1 MQSVS
6 DKWYKIYHRVSLAA
20 AVLLVLACAL
30 TLFLPQFSSFGKQWG
45 FTVITLGLAIIHLLY
60 MLLIHPLITTR
71 KSIMPATFITA
82 LFQTLTLITL
92 IQASGKLHSWYM
104 MLWGFLVLAIG
115 MYGGYAII
123 GGVFMTT
130 IYIIAVITS
139 NLEQNL
145 PLDLG
150 YGLAAI
156 GGIAVASVVSHY
168 VWRTQYAKAENQRF
182 ARLSSMLANKDQQA
196 EILIESIA
204 DGIVLVNTQGKISLI
219 NTAASAMSEWP
230 IDEAL
235 GIDVQMVFKLKTED
249 GKDIPPAEHPFAKVL
264 INKEKVEDVLSLK
277 GRQGKECIISLVVS
291 PVILPNKDLVG
302 VVAVIR
308 DISAAREEE
317 SRRADFVSTASH
329 EMRTPVAA
337 IEGYLQLALNDKVSQ
352 IDVKARSYLEKAL
365 DSTHHLGK
373 LFQDLLTSA
382 KAEDGRLV
390 SHPVVVEMGEYLEGL
405 SDSLRFSAEK
415 KGLLMEYIVGV
426 NQKEQANASG
436 GGKVI
441 KPLYYVHVDPDRM
454 REVITN
460 IFDNGVKYTDTG
472 KISMGLT
479 GNDDVVQFYVKD
491 TGPGIPPDDV
501 PHLFQKF
508 YRVDNTSTRTIG
520 GTGLGLFICKKI
532 VELYKGRVWVEST
545 VGQGST
551 FYINL
556 PRLSAQKAAE
566 MQSQE
571 SQQTI

>member
-6 DKWYKIYHRVSLAA
+6 DKWYKLYHRVSFIAA
-20 AVLLVLACAL
+20 FLLIVACAA
-30 TLFLPQFSSFGKQWG
+30 TLFLPQFNNFGTQWG

-60 MLLIHPLITTR
+60 MLVIHPTIAVR
-71 KSIMPATFITA
+71 KSIMSATFITA

-92 IQASGKLHSWYM
+92 IQGSGKLHSWYM
-104 MLWGFLVLAIG
+104 LLWGFLVIAIG

-130 IYIIAVITS
+130 IYIIAVVTS
-139 NLEQNL
+139 NLEQKL
-145 PLDLG
+145 PLDLS

-156 GGIAVASVVSHY
+156 VGIGIASVISHY
-168 VWRTQYAKAENQRF
+168 IWRTQYAKAENQRF

-235 GIDVQMVFKLKTED
+235 GIDVQLVFTLKTED

-264 INKEKVEDVLSLK
+264 INKEKVEGVLSLK

-291 PVILPNKDLVG
+291 PVILPSKELVG

-390 SHPVVVEMGEYLEGL
+390 SHPVVVEMGEYLESL

-426 NQKEQANASG
+426 NQKEQASTAG

-532 VELYKGRVWVEST
+532 VELYKGRIWVEST

-566 MQSQE
+566 MQTQE
-571 SQQTI
+571 SQQTV

>member
-20 AVLLVLACAL
+20 AALLVLACAL
-30 TLFLPQFSSFGKQWG
+30 TLFLPQFNGFGKQWG

-60 MLLIHPLITTR
+60 MLLIHPLIATR

-82 LFQTLTLITL
+82 LIQTLTLITL

-130 IYIIAVITS
+130 IYIIAVVTS

-264 INKEKVEDVLSLK
+264 INKEKVENVLSLK

-352 IDVKARSYLEKAL
+352 IDVKARSFLEKAL

-390 SHPVVVEMGEYLEGL
+390 SHPVVVEMGEYLESL

-472 KISMGLT
+472 KITMGLT
-479 GNDDVVQFYVKD
+479 GNDEVVQFYVKD